1 MCASVTRSCLTL
13 CDPMDCITPQTPL
26 STGFSRQ
33 ENWSGL
39 PFPSPVDLPDH
50 GIKAGSPA
58 LQADSLPSEPPG
70 KPRHPVHA
78 KLPVVSLCDPV
89 GCSLPGP
96 NVHGGFS
103 RQEYWSG
110 LSFPSPGGLPHPG
123 TEAGWV
129 FCIGKQ
135 ILYHLSHQ
143 GSPSSPVVI
152 WSYFISRLLY
162 VRAIFPS
169 AWKWDAGLIHS
180 EGAGG
185 AARRC
190 IAVRQ

>member
-1 MCASVTRSCLTL
+1 MKLQEDSPVECTLFLHTSHKVSSFLICVCISRLVMSDSLRPHALYHPPDSSVH
-13 CDPMDCITPQTPL
+13 
-26 STGFSRQ
+26 GFSRQ

-39 PFPSPVDLPDH
+39 PFPSPADLPDH

-70 KPRHPVHA
+70 KPQHPVHA
-78 KLPVVSLCDPV
+78 KLPEVSLCDPV

-96 NVHGGFS
+96 TVHGGFS

-110 LSFPSPGGLPHPG
+110 LSFPSPGGLPYPG

-143 GSPSSPVVI
+143 GSPSSPVI
-152 WSYFISRLLY
+152 I
-162 VRAIFPS
+162 
-169 AWKWDAGLIHS
+169 
-180 EGAGG
+180 
-185 AARRC
+185 
-190 IAVRQ
+190 